1 MHFSESCL
9 SEWMPN
15 LSESFSGKRKTFDIL
30 KTKVFDKKEF
40 LLTCFLLLR
49 QICLY
54 LSGRS
59 KQQMLLLLLEAQ
71 GDLDDVVLACINS
84 VFCSSSQRGLGKSI
98 NLRCT
103 RMTLLYFYKEKNE
116 NK

>member
-1 MHFSESCL
+1 
-9 SEWMPN
+9 MPN
-15 LSESFSGKRKTFDIL
+15 LFESFSAKRKTVDFL

-59 KQQMLLLLLEAQ
+59 KQQMLLLEVDAQ
-71 GDLDDVVLACINS
+71 GVLDDEVLA
-84 VFCSSSQRGLGKSI
+84 SI
-98 NLRCT
+98 RYFA
-103 RMTLLYFYKEKNE
+103 LLPREA
-116 NK
+116 